1 MTHQGK
7 PDHMIRRTLIALAAA
22 LALSPAMAQD
32 AVQPEPRALT
42 DDEKALITAINEHNS
57 AIKTMVGRFLQ
68 IDTQGQRIEGTFYLE
83 RPGKIL
89 FRYNPPSYEQIV
101 SVGRGFYVV
110 DRKEQTQY
118 AYPQDKVPLRQFL
131 DSTIDLFK
139 ANIVAVNQ
147 SDDYF
152 SVTLQDDT
160 PAGVVRVA
168 LVFDTENK
176 DLKQWTLTQPSGA
189 ELTFSLYDVDFD
201 VAIPKTYFS
210 IDASYKSVSA
220 PKE

>member
-1 MTHQGK
+1 
-7 PDHMIRRTLIALAAA
+7 MIRRSFLVLAAA
-22 LALSPAMAQD
+22 LAAFPALAQEQ
-32 AVQPEPRALT
+32 AAEPRALT
-42 DDEKALITAINEHNS
+42 EAERQLIEEINAHNS

-68 IDTQGQRIEGTFYLE
+68 IDTQGQRIEGTFFLE

-131 DSTIDLFK
+131 DSEIDLFK
-139 ANIVAVNQ
+139 ANIVAVSQ

-152 SVTLQDDT
+152 SLTLQDDT

-168 LVFDTENK
+168 LLFDIESK
-176 DLKQWTLTQPSGA
+176 ELKQWVLTEPSGA
-189 ELTFSLYDVDFD
+189 ELTFSLYDVDKD
-201 VAIPKTYFS
+201 VEIPRSYFY
-210 IDASYKSVSA
+210 IDPTFRHVSA
-220 PKE
+220 PKQS

>member
-1 MTHQGK
+1 
-7 PDHMIRRTLIALAAA
+7 MIRRSFLALAAC
-22 LALSPAMAQD
+22 LALSPAFAQEQGAPPPRVMTD
-32 AVQPEPRALT
+32 AEQQ
-42 DDEKALITAINEHNS
+42 LIGEINVHNS
-57 AIKTMVGRFLQ
+57 AIRTMVGRFLQ
-68 IDTQGQRIEGTFYLE
+68 IDTQGQRIEGTFFLE

-110 DRKEQTQY
+110 DRKEKTQY

-131 DSTIDLFK
+131 DAEIDLFK
-139 ANIVAVNQ
+139 ANIVALGQ

-168 LVFDTENK
+168 LVFDTESK
-176 DLKQWTLTQPSGA
+176 DLKQWTLTEPSGA
-189 ELTFSLYDVDFD
+189 ELTFSLYDVETG
-201 VAIPKTYFS
+201 VEIPKSYFYIDPTYR
-210 IDASYKSVSA
+210 AVAA
-220 PKE
+220 PAES